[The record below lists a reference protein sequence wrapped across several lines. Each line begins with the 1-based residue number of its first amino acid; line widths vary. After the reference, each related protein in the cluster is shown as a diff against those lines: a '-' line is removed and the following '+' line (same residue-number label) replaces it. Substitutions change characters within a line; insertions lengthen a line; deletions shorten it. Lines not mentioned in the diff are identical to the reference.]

1 MTPQHVEAIMA
12 DIAEGDPLDFADL
25 SIHEEDARAMMA
37 SHFCEMDRELA
48 ASGLSSDER
57 LEIMVAVAAH
67 AMVENMLLNIAQL
80 RRARAE
86 GADFSAWMR
95 RHGLSGSA

>member
-1 MTPQHVEAIMA
+1 MTPQVVQAIMA
-12 DIAEGDPLDFADL
+12 DLAKGDPLDFADL
-25 SIHEEDARAMMA
+25 SIREEDARAMMA

-48 ASGLSSDER
+48 ASGLSSEER

-80 RRARAE
+80 RRARAD
-86 GADFSAWMR
+86 GSDFKNWMQ
-95 RHGLSGSA
+95 RHGLTRSG